1 MASQTLDHL
10 TNPSNPYYLSTN
22 ENSTMVLVPS
32 LLTKNNYHES
42 AKYMQTSLRSKSK
55 LRFIDESLLSPPIGN
70 HLYETW
76 NQSNQMVVSWLRSA
90 MTASID
96 KFVLWMD
103 VVVEIWNDVRNRL
116 KTSWEELE
124 MFEPLLKCSCT
135 NPCSCGVVTCARTCR
150 TTGYIIRFLRGLNE
164 QYSQIQSQIMLM
176 DPMPYITW
184 VFSLIVQQEREFGT
198 PFLPDN
204 NDPDKVLMNVVV
216 DP

>member
-1 MASQTLDHL
+1 MSEYFT
-10 TNPSNPYYLSTN
+10 
-22 ENSTMVLVPS
+22 
-32 LLTKNNYHES
+32 
-42 AKYMQTSLRSKSK
+42 
-55 LRFIDESLLSPPIGN
+55 
-70 HLYETW
+70 
-76 NQSNQMVVSWLRSA
+76 
-90 MTASID
+90 
-96 KFVLWMD
+96 
-103 VVVEIWNDVRNRL
+103 RL

-124 MFEPLLKCSCT
+124 MFEPLPKCFCT
-135 NPCSCGVVTCARTCR
+135 NPCSCGVVTCARTCQ

-198 PFLPDN
+198 PLLPDN